1 MACFVMLLIKIVV
14 KQDLLYLHRPRIII
28 VEVATSSSALLGLRR
43 QSMVFIRGC
52 CGDGFVGA
60 IVVAFLVHRVTA
72 RIGLFEIEYLQ
83 RIIGHV
89 SILTSLLDAGR
100 DSP

>member
-1 MACFVMLLIKIVV
+1 
-14 KQDLLYLHRPRIII
+14 
-28 VEVATSSSALLGLRR
+28 
-43 QSMVFIRGC
+43 
-52 CGDGFVGA
+52 
-60 IVVAFLVHRVTA
+60 VTA